1 MAECENAS
9 VSHTACRVVQ
19 CFKEDLATMRKEL
32 KQDLA
37 MQRTELKQ
45 QLETHG
51 RHPEHA

>member
-1 MAECENAS
+1 
-9 VSHTACRVVQ
+9 
-19 CFKEDLATMRKEL
+19 MRKEL